1 MRLIFYDLTNQD
13 QKGKASV
20 ISLFLKSMLGAAAV
34 VIIALLSKSKNFY
47 IAGLVPLFPTFALIA
62 HFIVGSERSMEEL
75 RQTALFGLWSL
86 LPYAAYLAAVYYFSY
101 RFSLVT
107 TLSAATV
114 IWLMAASLLIV
125 AWTKVMIS
133 V

>member
-1 MRLIFYDLTNQD
+1 M
-13 QKGKASV
+13 
-20 ISLFLKSMLGAAAV
+20 ISLFLKSLLGAAAV

-114 IWLMAASLLIV
+114 IWLVAASLLIG

>member
-20 ISLFLKSMLGAAAV
+20 ISLFLKSLLGAAVV

-62 HFIVGSERSMEEL
+62 HFIVGSERSMEDL